1 MDWRSII
8 ESLRTDSIIS
18 YLTASDPLYYLQQPW
33 VIGGLL
39 VVGGAMIFLKMIRS
53 LFFLIGMIAL
63 WFDIAYFLPDR
74 STGELHLMDL
84 GPFVG
89 IMVLVSIVWIYV
101 FFIRSD

>member
-8 ESLRTDSIIS
+8 EALQTDSIIS
-18 YLTASDPLYYLQQPW
+18 YFTASDPLYYLQQPW
-33 VIGGLL
+33 VIAGLL

-53 LFFLIGMIAL
+53 LFFLAGIIAL
-63 WFDIAYFLPDR
+63 WFGVAYFLPD
-74 STGELHLMDL
+74 SSSGELLLLDL